1 MSGTTTLSRI
11 RIINANPQ
19 TYQTPFFFKKT
30 VSSNPDTVKYQHKL
44 YGVLHMKRVELLG
57 YIRDLLSNAG
67 FYVSDVYSMRP
78 IGFDLVARRDN
89 TLLII
94 KILTN
99 INALPDDVANELQK
113 LSQLLQG
120 QPLLIGLRAGNKEL
134 EEEVVY
140 DRFGVQAI
148 SPETLRLHLLEGI
161 PLQVYAAPGGFYVN
175 VDTERLKK
183 LRQEKQISLGSF
195 ARSIH
200 VSRRTVRM
208 YEEGMNAR
216 IDVAFRMEEIFNT
229 QLIKDIK
236 ILQKNSEKQK
246 ENESVQK
253 HAESSEEHSS
263 KPFQHEIFS
272 LLRNQGY
279 TIIPMGRSPF
289 EAVSKEKEKILLT
302 CVQRYDNKLKKKAEV
317 VSSISK
323 ITEKRA
329 VMITDKKGTKQNI
342 FGTPLVIHDE
352 LRKIRGP
359 EELLELILERISS

>member
-1 MSGTTTLSRI
+1 
-11 RIINANPQ
+11 
-19 TYQTPFFFKKT
+19 
-30 VSSNPDTVKYQHKL
+30 
-44 YGVLHMKRVELLG
+44 MKREELLT

-94 KILTN
+94 KTLTN
-99 INALPDDVANELQK
+99 INALSEDVATELQK
-113 LSQLLQG
+113 LAQLLDG
-120 QPLLIGLRAGNKEL
+120 HPLLIGLRAGNGSL

-161 PLQVYAAPGGFYVN
+161 PLHVYAAPGGFYVN
-175 VDTERLKK
+175 IKTEQMKK
-183 LRQEKQISLGSF
+183 MRRDKQISLGSF
-195 ARSIH
+195 ARSLH

-208 YEEGMNAR
+208 YEDGMNAR
-216 IDVAFRMEEIFNT
+216 VDVAFRMEELFKTQIIKEIQILGTTSKHQSSDTFKSHSDQNDNEHKISEPFLETIFR
-229 QLIKDIK
+229 
-236 ILQKNSEKQK
+236 
-246 ENESVQK
+246 
-253 HAESSEEHSS
+253 
-263 KPFQHEIFS
+263 

-279 TIIPMGRSPF
+279 TIIPMGRCPF
-289 EAVSKEKEKILLT
+289 EAVSKEREKILLT
-302 CVQRYDNKLKKKAEV
+302 CVQRYDKKLKRKAEI

-342 FGTPLVIHDE
+342 FGTPLVVHDE
-352 LRKIRGP
+352 LRKIHDP

>member
-1 MSGTTTLSRI
+1 
-11 RIINANPQ
+11 
-19 TYQTPFFFKKT
+19 
-30 VSSNPDTVKYQHKL
+30 
-44 YGVLHMKRVELLG
+44 MKRDELLT

-94 KILTN
+94 KTLTN
-99 INALPDDVANELQK
+99 INALSEEVATELQK
-113 LSQLLQG
+113 LSQLLDG
-120 QPLLIGLRAGNKEL
+120 HPLLIGLRAGNGSL

-140 DRFGVQAI
+140 DRFGIQSI

-175 VDTERLKK
+175 IKTEQVRKM
-183 LRQEKQISLGSF
+183 RRDKQISLGSF
-195 ARSIH
+195 ARSLH

-208 YEEGMNAR
+208 YEDGMNAR
-216 IDVAFRMEEIFNT
+216 VDVAFRMEELFKT
-229 QLIKDIK
+229 QIIKDIH
-236 ILQKNSEKQK
+236 ILGNISKNHSASKNEAFTSNSNQYAREQK
-246 ENESVQK
+246 ETV
-253 HAESSEEHSS
+253 S
-263 KPFQHEIFS
+263 KPFLDKIFN

-279 TIIPMGRSPF
+279 TIIPMGRCPF
-289 EAVSKEKEKILLT
+289 EAVSKEREKILLT
-302 CVQRYDNKLKKKAEV
+302 CVQRYDKKLKRKAEI

-342 FGTPLVIHDE
+342 FGTPLIIHDE
-352 LRKIRGP
+352 LRKIHDP